1 LPESV
6 GGGLIGAVTADR
18 TTTRPGVAS
27 GPTHRAIEAVFRLE
41 NARLI
46 AGLARLVRDVG
57 LAEELAQEAMVAAL
71 QRWPHDGI
79 PANPG
84 AWLAAVGRRR
94 GIDAIRRS
102 RSYDAKLAQVG
113 RELQID
119 GEGVDPDLDA
129 WSGTPITDDLLR
141 LIFLACHP
149 ALTVDTQV
157 AMTLRLLGGL
167 STAEIARAYLVAE
180 PTVAQRISRAKRTLR
195 EAAVSFEAPGG
206 DEVAER
212 LPAVLRIVYLIF
224 NEGYTATAGEEWTRP
239 DLCHEALRLARLVQG
254 LAPLESEAHALA
266 ALLELQAS
274 RLPARTGPDG
284 RPVLM
289 EQQNRARWDRL
300 LIRRGLDALHR
311 AEQLERAGTWPRA
324 GRAALWPRAG
334 RAALWPRA
342 GGYYSLQ
349 AAIAACHARAATA
362 ADTDWAR
369 IAELYGILAE
379 RAPSPIVELNR
390 AVAVS
395 RVDGPQAGLD
405 LLDRVAGDP
414 MLRGNHLVPSV
425 RGDLLARL
433 GRGDEARAEFARAA
447 ALARNGAERD
457 LLLARAAGH

>member
-1 LPESV
+1 LPGAI
-6 GGGLIGAVTADR
+6 GGGLIGAVTADP
-18 TTTRPGVAS
+18 TTTRPGAS

-46 AGLARLVRDVG
+46 AGLAHLVRDVG

-71 QRWPHDGI
+71 EQWPRDGV

-84 AWLAAVGRRR
+84 AWLTAVGRRR

-102 RSYDAKLAQVG
+102 RSHDAKLAQVG
-113 RELQID
+113 REMQID
-119 GEGVDPDLDA
+119 GEGVDPDLDV
-129 WSGTPITDDLLR
+129 WSGTRITDDLLR

-195 EAAVSFEAPGG
+195 SAAVSFEAPGG

-212 LPAVLRIVYLIF
+212 LPAVLRVIYLIF
-224 NEGYTATAGEEWTRP
+224 NEGYTATAGDQWTRP

-274 RLPARTGPDG
+274 RLPARIGPDG
-284 RPVLM
+284 RPVLL
-289 EQQNRARWDRL
+289 EQQNRARWDWL
-300 LIRRGLDALHR
+300 LIRRGLDALRR
-311 AEQLERAGTWPRA
+311 AEQLAGEATRPRAGRAVTWPRA
-324 GRAALWPRAG
+324 GRA
-334 RAALWPRA
+334 
-342 GGYYSLQ
+342 GGYYGLQ
-349 AAIAACHARAATA
+349 AAIAACHARAATV

-395 RVDGPQAGLD
+395 RAHGPQSGLN
-405 LLDRVAGDP
+405 LLDAVAGDP

-433 GRGDEARAEFARAA
+433 GRRDEARAEFARAA
-447 ALARNGAERD
+447 GLARNAAERD
-457 LLLARAAGH
+457 LLLARSSDLG